1 MFVCNQCII
10 TNKRFSCFVSSILL
24 LLQYLVVDK
33 RKSIFNCNN
42 YHFCQTTFSSPFS
55 NFCLKKYIELCT
67 LPSASGP
74 SCLARERIAVCE
86 SSAFNYPL
94 IKQGWQEGEE
104 SGHFAKISFAT
115 TLYSYLFCSTQS
127 TQCILIET
135 HLYDALYHCTH
146 WYRDLKR
153 GEHRERVQCSCYIF
167 WRFFLE
173 KYFNIAST
181 SLPS

>member
-1 MFVCNQCII
+1 MSAVFFFYWVES
-10 TNKRFSCFVSSILL
+10 TPILGGR
-24 LLQYLVVDK
+24 K

-42 YHFCQTTFSSPFS
+42 YHFCQTIFFSLFS
-55 NFCLKKYIELCT
+55 NFYLKKYIELCT
-67 LPSASGP
+67 LASASGP
-74 SCLARERIAVCE
+74 SCLARERIVVCE

-115 TLYSYLFCSTQS
+115 TLYSFLFCSTQS

>member
-1 MFVCNQCII
+1 MIF
-10 TNKRFSCFVSSILL
+10 ILCL
-24 LLQYLVVDK
+24 YAINALLQIKDFHVLSAVFFFYWVESTPILGGRK

-42 YHFCQTTFSSPFS
+42 YHFCQTIFFSLFS
-55 NFCLKKYIELCT
+55 NFYLKKYIELCT
-67 LPSASGP
+67 LASASGP
-74 SCLARERIAVCE
+74 SCLARERIVVCE

-115 TLYSYLFCSTQS
+115 TLYSFLFCSTQS

-146 WYRDLKR
+146 WYRDVKR
-153 GEHRERVQCSCYIF
+153 GEHRERVHAIF
-167 WRFFLE
+167 FCCGWFF
-173 KYFNIAST
+173 
-181 SLPS
+181 

>member
-1 MFVCNQCII
+1 MFCQQY
-10 TNKRFSCFVSSILL
+10 FSSTEQN
-24 LLQYLVVDK
+24 LLQYLVVEK
-33 RKSIFNCNN
+33 ENLYLIAIT
-42 YHFCQTTFSSPFS
+42 TTFVRQPFPHHSPTFV
-55 NFCLKKYIELCT
+55 LKKYIELCT

-74 SCLARERIAVCE
+74 SCLARERIVVCE

-146 WYRDLKR
+146 
-153 GEHRERVQCSCYIF
+153 
-167 WRFFLE
+167 
-173 KYFNIAST
+173 
-181 SLPS
+181 